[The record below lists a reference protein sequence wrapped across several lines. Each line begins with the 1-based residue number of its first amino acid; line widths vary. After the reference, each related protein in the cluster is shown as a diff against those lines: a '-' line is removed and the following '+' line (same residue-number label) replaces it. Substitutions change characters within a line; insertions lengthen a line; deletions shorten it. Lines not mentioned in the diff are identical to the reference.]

1 MILKK
6 ISFRVRYNETDQMGV
21 VHHGNYTQYL
31 EMGRVEWLRSLGVSY
46 KSMEDKGVMLPVIS
60 LQINFKKSAIYDDL
74 ITVVT
79 SIQEKPSVRIGFDY
93 KVYNEA
99 KELLAEASTI
109 LVFVNIK
116 TKLPMK
122 CPDYILKKMG
132 FYQYKD

>member
-21 VHHGNYTQYL
+21 VHHGNYAKYL
-31 EMGRVEWLRSLGVSY
+31 EIGRIEWLRSLGVSY
-46 KSMEDKGVMLPVIS
+46 KSMEDKGVMLPVVS
-60 LQINFKKSAIYDDL
+60 MKINFKKPAFYDDL

-93 KVYNEA
+93 KIYNET
-99 KELLAEASTI
+99 KELLVEASTI

-116 TKLPMK
+116 TKRPMK

-132 FYQYKD
+132 FYQYSD

>member
-21 VHHGNYTQYL
+21 VHHGNYAKYL
-31 EMGRVEWLRSLGVSY
+31 EIGRIEWLRSLGVSY
-46 KSMEDKGVMLPVIS
+46 KSMEDKGVMLPVVS

-79 SIQEKPSVRIGFDY
+79 SMQEKPLVRIGFDY
-93 KVYNEA
+93 KIYNEA

-116 TKLPMK
+116 TKRPMK

-132 FYQYKD
+132 FYQYID